1 MPVHLASASQ
11 ALLSHWPLSQ
21 VHTMNNY
28 RGSSVY
34 LCGTET
40 PNVSIEC
47 TYHDDPALDLPA
59 ASPDERR
66 SWVCR
71 LACTGSCLRPGRRS
85 QCCSSS
91 DSPHRHAR
99 FLLNAALCRC
109 GLCLDHGR
117 RHCQCPIAC
126 STVICS
132 SKRFC
137 LLRWAHCCKPLLL
150 FHLHPSREICMYPQR
165 MYSPSREA
173 YPPSFGP
180 KKHVA
185 RLCMFNVMLTCT
197 AVQSFLSE

>member
-99 FLLNAALCRC
+99 FLNAALCRC

-165 MYSPSREA
+165 MYSSSREA

-185 RLCMFNVMLTCT
+185 RLCIFNVMLTCT